1 MELKNGMKV
10 IAPEGC
16 ETYLTAG
23 KEYQIIYEPRKNTYF
38 EIKDDTGFILY
49 CMMPFDGHS
58 RCNNW
63 TIKQEQPKVS
73 IIDKIDLLLDVAQ
86 DVDNTFFAIKL
97 RHLKQELQE
106 LEKNTPNDM
115 ELGAEIRKLL
125 KQ

>member
-1 MELKNGMKV
+1 MK
-10 IAPEGC
+10 
-16 ETYLTAG
+16 TT
-23 KEYQIIYEPRKNTYF
+23 
-38 EIKDDTGFILY
+38 IL
-49 CMMPFDGHS
+49 
-58 RCNNW
+58 
-63 TIKQEQPKVS
+63 
-73 IIDKIDLLLDVAQ
+73 DKIDLLLHVAQ